1 MRKEANILFVG
12 VGGQGTISAS
22 NLLSA
27 ALIELGFDVKMSEVH
42 GMAQRGGS
50 VSTQVRYGEKVHSP
64 LIEKG
69 TADYIMSFEK
79 SESLRWIG
87 FLKEDGKVISSL
99 HEIRPYLVNVGKEV
113 YPENSLSELKEK
125 GIDVI
130 SLDAQE
136 KAIALGNGKAA
147 NMILLGILARELG
160 LSQELLERLIKQY
173 FKPQLQEVNLKALN
187 EGYLYDETHSASL
200 TL

>member
-27 ALIELGFDVKMSEVH
+27 ALIELGYDVKMSEVH

-69 TADYIMSFEK
+69 TSDYIISFEK
-79 SESLRWIG
+79 SESGRWLE
-87 FLKEDGKVISSL
+87 FLKENGTVISSN
-99 HEIRPYLVNVGKEV
+99 HEIRPYSVNMGKEV
-113 YPENSLSELKEK
+113 YPEGIIEEMQEK
-125 GIDVI
+125 GYHVK
-130 SLDAQE
+130 SVDAQN
-136 KAIALGNGKAA
+136 KAIELGNAKVA
-147 NMILLGILARELG
+147 NMVLLGILAKDLG
-160 LSQELLERLIKQY
+160 LEKDLLNRLIKQY
-173 FKPQLQEVNLKALN
+173 FKPALQEVNLKAMDL
-187 EGYLYDETHSASL
+187 GYSL
-200 TL
+200 

>member
-173 FKPQLQEVNLKALN
+173 FKPQLQEVNLKALK
-187 EGYLYDETHSASL
+187 EGYSL
-200 TL
+200 IPVHLH

>member
-1 MRKEANILFVG
+1 MHKEANILFVG
-12 VGGQGTISAS
+12 VGGQGTIAAS

-50 VSTQVRYGEKVHSP
+50 VSTQVRYGEKVNSP

-79 SESLRWIG
+79 SEALRWVS
-87 FLKEDGKVISSL
+87 FLKENGKVISSL
-99 HEIRPYLVNVGKEV
+99 HEIRPYFVNVGKEA
-113 YPENSLSELKEK
+113 YPENALKEMEEK
-125 GIDVI
+125 GIQVI

-136 KAIALGNGKAA
+136 KAVSLGNAKAA
-147 NMILLGILARELG
+147 NMILLGILAKELG
-160 LSQELLERLIKQY
+160 LSSELLEKLIRQY
-173 FKPQLQEVNLKALN
+173 FKPQLQEVNLKALQ
-187 EGYLYDETHSASL
+187 EGYRYKESVGVSL
-200 TL
+200 QF

>member
-27 ALIELGFDVKMSEVH
+27 ALIELGYDVKMSEVH

-50 VSTQVRYGEKVHSP
+50 VSTQVRYGEKVYSP

-87 FLKEDGKVISSL
+87 FLKEEGKVISSL
-99 HEIRPYLVNVGKEV
+99 HEIRPCLVNVGKEV

-130 SLDAQE
+130 SLDAQG

-147 NMILLGILARELG
+147 NMILLGILAKELG